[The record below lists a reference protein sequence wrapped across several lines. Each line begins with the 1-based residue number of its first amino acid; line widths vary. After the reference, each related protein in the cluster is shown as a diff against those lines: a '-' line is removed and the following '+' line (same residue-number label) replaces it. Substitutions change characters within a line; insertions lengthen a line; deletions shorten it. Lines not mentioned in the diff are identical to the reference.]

1 MTFLRDLVSLRSS
14 LENPATPITSAAIG
28 DLFDAGPTAAG
39 VSVTEKSALSII
51 AFFRGV
57 QIIAQAVAGAP
68 LHAYMRSDN
77 SRTDLP
83 TSLRFEDPNPYTSF
97 EFWETFT

>member
-57 QIIAQAVAGAP
+57 QIIAQAVAAVRE
-68 LHAYMRSDN
+68 AV
-77 SRTDLP
+77 
-83 TSLRFEDPNPYTSF
+83 TSLRSAPSLASAPSRQPR
-97 EFWETFT
+97 